1 METSSNNRLDINLL
15 ERQQKV
21 ISRRKQRAKIYTR
34 KTLMVAGLASLLS
47 LVIVGYRFWLM
58 RSVGLLAEELEERN
72 GYLESLQQ
80 VAEENV
86 AVNQRLAAIETILK
100 GRETFDE
107 KINVFDKV
115 YKSGSEIRGVSFGG
129 DDKAHVMEI
138 DGSIGPIG
146 RFIDFN
152 QSMVDMAQEG
162 NHKYLELTNLTRS
175 EEGLY
180 QFDYSIDLLS
190 EEGKSDG

>member
-15 ERQQKV
+15 ERQQKE

-34 KTLMVAGLASLLS
+34 KTLMVAGLASLVS
-47 LVIVGYRFWLM
+47 LVIVGYRFWLV
-58 RSVGLLAEELEERN
+58 RSVGLLTEELEERN

-86 AVNQRLAAIETILK
+86 AVNQRLTAIETILK

-115 YKSGSEIRGVSFGG
+115 YKSGSEINGVSFGG

-146 RFIDFN
+146 KFLDFN
-152 QSMVDMAQEG
+152 QSMIDMSQEG
-162 NHKYLELTNLTRS
+162 EHELLNLTRLTRS
-175 EEGLY
+175 EEGTY
-180 QFDYSIDLLS
+180 QFGYSIDLLK
-190 EEGKSDG
+190 EAGGSDG